1 MKQLYEKYMR
11 NFDDSQRAM
20 ACSLESITYCVK
32 LINTFGLTNI
42 LDLGSGV
49 STLLFLSQYDNIRS
63 MDTDPKWANKTEAI
77 IRDLLNIQFNVNTNL
92 RDIKDNQYDFIFY
105 DLGNL
110 EDRIY
115 NFPQILSL
123 GAKYIY
129 LDDFHILPYRY
140 YVESKING
148 YRLVYLPETIDS
160 FGRFGALLIKNN

>member
-1 MKQLYEKYMR
+1 MQ

-20 ACSLESITYCVK
+20 AASLESITYCVK

-49 STLLFLSQYDNIRS
+49 STLIFLSEYNSIHS
-63 MDTDPKWANKTEAI
+63 MDTDPKWANKTQEI
-77 IRDLLNIQFNVNTNL
+77 VNSLLNKQF
-92 RDIKDNQYDFIFY
+92 DISINFNDIVKNQYDFIFY

-115 NFPQILSL
+115 NFPRMQAL

-148 YRLVYLPETIDS
+148 YRLVYLPETIDIY
-160 FGRFGALLIKNN
+160 GRFGGLLINQNN